1 MAKTKAAHLADP
13 LGWSHECGHWPA
25 YLVVRD
31 QSFMS
36 ESTIAAVQSVEQD
49 QNQSLIDN

>member
-25 YLVVRD
+25 YLPPGVIRIGFQYESEKVVK
-31 QSFMS
+31 F
-36 ESTIAAVQSVEQD
+36 EK
-49 QNQSLIDN
+49 